1 MTDRHATTRFAERA
15 QAYAAHRPGY
25 PEPVFAALFAGLGDP
40 RSLIVA
46 DAGAGTG
53 ISTNALA
60 QRVREVVA
68 IEPNAA
74 MRARA
79 DAVQNVR
86 WVDGTAEQTGLPARS
101 VDIAAA
107 FQAFHWFD
115 PRRAWDEFARI
126 ARRRIALVQY
136 ERDETHAFA
145 AAYARTIRP
154 FMLDDTEA
162 LRLRALEEFERLA
175 GTALVRTVVPSSQT
189 LTLEGVLGRIAS
201 SSYLPSQG
209 DAGRELRDRA
219 HALFA
224 QHQSGGTVA
233 MDMSIFVLTADLQ
246 V

>member
-1 MTDRHATTRFAERA
+1 VTDRDATTRFADRA

-40 RSLIVA
+40 RDLVVA

-53 ISTNALA
+53 ISTKALA

-74 MRARA
+74 MREQAEA
-79 DAVQNVR
+79 AQNVR
-86 WVDGTAEQTGLPARS
+86 WVGGTAERTGLPASS

-115 PRRAWDEFARI
+115 PQRAWQEFERI

-136 ERDETHAFA
+136 ERDETQPFA
-145 AAYARTIRP
+145 QAYARTIRP

-162 LRLRALEEFERLA
+162 LRLRAMEEFERLA
-175 GTALVRTVVPSSQT
+175 GSALVRTVVPSAQT

-209 DAGRELRDRA
+209 DAARELRDRA
-219 HALFA
+219 HAIFA
-224 QHQSGGTVA
+224 RHQSGGTVT
-233 MDMSIFVLTADLQ
+233 MGMSIFVLTADRSG
-246 V
+246 